1 MQVMTSHDQK
11 TAKRKGDRVGY
22 PRRGV
27 AAVEFAIVANIL
39 FVLILAGFEFARLHL
54 ARNLVQDA
62 AYFAARQAMVPGA
75 TVGDAEDE
83 AERILNAMF
92 DSGYEII
99 VDPLDDD
106 SDYVIVQVSI
116 DLQQVAFFTPMFLPN
131 QSITSV
137 AKMRTERY
145 HGFYEHG
152 SS

>member
-1 MQVMTSHDQK
+1 MTSHDQK

-83 AERILNAMF
+83 AER
-92 DSGYEII
+92 
-99 VDPLDDD
+99 
-106 SDYVIVQVSI
+106 
-116 DLQQVAFFTPMFLPN
+116 T
-131 QSITSV
+131 T
-137 AKMRTERY
+137 R
-145 HGFYEHG
+145 
-152 SS
+152 